1 MISGFQMFVVLSPQ
15 SHSLGSGK
23 ASETPKGPRDCPG
36 RRLALMEAKFILVSL
51 LSNFRLKE
59 TEDIRK
65 PLDLEFRGIT
75 IGIKG
80 DRFRVGVEKR
90 DD

>member
-1 MISGFQMFVVLSPQ
+1 MIYLDDFRFSDVRGTEPTVPFFGF
-15 SHSLGSGK
+15 G
-23 ASETPKGPRDCPG
+23 KGPRDCPG